1 VVQSPAGHEYDNSNQ
16 LIYDGGAPELNGDD
30 NPATSANEVWFDD
43 NVFFNCDDLGQEIMV
58 TMRVFEVD
66 PGPGPV
72 NPYRMY
78 NPNGDL
84 YGHFSDCWSVVE
96 VECKLPPIVTAP
108 DLYLTC
114 EANTDPYANPELYP
128 EILSI
133 CGYTAE
139 FEDSDHLGDVCSGY
153 IQRTWTV
160 ESCGKTVTKV
170 QNIYLNATEAFD
182 PCTITFPADITQEDC
197 PGSEMDPGFPTWDEH
212 PCNIVTAEIVNV
224 DTFNFVEGACY
235 KIVID
240 WAVIDWCVYEA
251 NSGAE
256 NNADLV
262 NGRKLLCND
271 LVEDGYYRYTQVLKV
286 TDLIAPEITVEDQC
300 IGVTTACYA
309 EGVELTAFATDS
321 CNVDQKF
328 WWKYIVTN
336 LDSWETVQ
344 YSYNYTPE
352 PTEGKKGSRSKDDL
366 DNTVEAKLQILDP
379 LAIGN
384 YRVEWTVG
392 DGCGNA
398 SSTYQYFSVADKKAP
413 TPFLVDIST
422 ALMSNGM
429 VEMTAIFFD
438 KGACNGN
445 CLASFDEC
453 SDVLY
458 FTFTDVLPVIEHPE
472 WIDPNGLYYFDPLT
486 GTQFNATS
494 GLARYLDGTA
504 HSWDPV
510 ALTSGKVFFCE
521 DRPSV
526 EVDVYVWD
534 KFALNGDCDD
544 GNYDYATAILQLID
558 DTGDCEDNGLYA
570 TLSGNTLYRDTELK
584 VDNVEVELDRD
595 NPEYPVTEVSTGSY
609 SFEEV
614 GHGNYEMRANKYDEP
629 MNGVSTIDLL
639 LIQKHLLGIKAFDDV
654 YDYIAADANRSGSIS
669 VGDLFE
675 LRNLILAV
683 NSELPGGKSWRFVD
697 ADYEFNNPL
706 DPFLEME
713 DAEVRD
719 LTVIGDRDELDF
731 RGVKLGDLN
740 GTVQLFLENQVEPR
754 SDQKLQLYI
763 DLDEVEAESV
773 VEVPVYA
780 SEVKALYGM
789 QFTLQTGVLD
799 IVEVV
804 AGKVDLSSVN
814 YAVHQ
819 NNVLT
824 FSWNN
829 VEGIDIAAD
838 EVLMTLKLR
847 SHNDCLLSDNL
858 SIGSS
863 LTRAEAYVTDALTIR
878 DVDLRVG
885 EQEEFVFDL
894 LQNVPNPFT
903 ESTEIQFILDKDS
916 DYELIIHDL
925 TGKTLKVITGEGKK
939 GLNSEILEKG
949 NLPAGILYYK
959 LNSDTNTK
967 TRKMLLIK

>member
-1 VVQSPAGHEYDNSNQ
+1 
-16 LIYDGGAPELNGDD
+16 
-30 NPATSANEVWFDD
+30 
-43 NVFFNCDDLGQEIMV
+43 
-58 TMRVFEVD
+58 
-66 PGPGPV
+66 
-72 NPYRMY
+72 
-78 NPNGDL
+78 
-84 YGHFSDCWSVVE
+84 
-96 VECKLPPIVTAP
+96 
-108 DLYLTC
+108 
-114 EANTDPYANPELYP
+114 
-128 EILSI
+128 
-133 CGYTAE
+133 
-139 FEDSDHLGDVCSGY
+139 
-153 IQRTWTV
+153 
-160 ESCGKTVTKV
+160 
-170 QNIYLNATEAFD
+170 
-182 PCTITFPADITQEDC
+182 
-197 PGSEMDPGFPTWDEH
+197 
-212 PCNIVTAEIVNV
+212 
-224 DTFNFVEGACY
+224 
-235 KIVID
+235 
-240 WAVIDWCVYEA
+240 
-251 NSGAE
+251 
-256 NNADLV
+256 
-262 NGRKLLCND
+262 
-271 LVEDGYYRYTQVLKV
+271 
-286 TDLIAPEITVEDQC
+286 
-300 IGVTTACYA
+300 
-309 EGVELTAFATDS
+309 
-321 CNVDQKF
+321 
-328 WWKYIVTN
+328 
-336 LDSWETVQ
+336 
-344 YSYNYTPE
+344 
-352 PTEGKKGSRSKDDL
+352 
-366 DNTVEAKLQILDP
+366 
-379 LAIGN
+379 
-384 YRVEWTVG
+384 
-392 DGCGNA
+392 
-398 SSTYQYFSVADKKAP
+398 
-413 TPFLVDIST
+413 
-422 ALMSNGM
+422 
-429 VEMTAIFFD
+429 
-438 KGACNGN
+438 
-445 CLASFDEC
+445 
-453 SDVLY
+453 
-458 FTFTDVLPVIEHPE
+458 
-472 WIDPNGLYYFDPLT
+472 
-486 GTQFNATS
+486 
-494 GLARYLDGTA
+494 
-504 HSWDPV
+504 
-510 ALTSGKVFFCE
+510 
-521 DRPSV
+521 V

-609 SFEEV
+609 SFENI
-614 GHGNYEMRANKYDEP
+614 GHGYYEMSANKSDEP

-669 VGDLFE
+669 AGDLFE

-719 LTVIGDRDELDF
+719 LTVIGDMDELDF

-885 EQEEFVFDL
+885 AQEEFVFDL